1 MASVTD
7 YTIDNAS
14 GSVVRGDINAV
25 FAAIVS
31 NYSSGTEPNTT
42 VAYQFWADTSTTPGK
57 LKIRNSSNDG
67 WIVLRE
73 LDGTMLLENG
83 TAAAP
88 GLTFDSDVDTGI
100 FRAAADELGFATAGT
115 EVARFNDSGWLGI
128 NTDPL
133 SRFHVNG
140 DGFFSKETTSVQLTL
155 ETAITSGLGPR
166 LYLKK
171 ARGTIA
177 SRTTVADQDSLG
189 KIIFQGYTG
198 SAYETGYEIR
208 STAITQDG
216 GAGGVENKLTFNNA
230 GTEVLKLGDA
240 GGLTCL
246 GVYDD
251 TTTETANVYVSSS
264 GKLAR
269 GNTSSIKYKTD
280 VETLED
286 SYADALLECRPVWYR
301 SLCTADNPEHGWW
314 GFIAE
319 EVAEI
324 DPRLVT
330 YKTIEVTHDE
340 DANAIETPCTPEP
353 ESVKYDRF
361 VPHLLNLVKRQ
372 KAAIEALE
380 ARVTALE
387 GA

>member
-7 YTIDNAS
+7 YTVDNAS
-14 GSVVRGDINAV
+14 GSVVRGDINAI

-31 NYSSGTEPNTT
+31 NYSSGTEPGTT
-42 VAYQFWADTSTTPGK
+42 VAYQFWADTANNK
-57 LKIRNSSNDG
+57 LKIRDSTNNN

-73 LDGTMLLENG
+73 LDGTILLENG
-83 TAAAP
+83 MAAAP
-88 GLTFDSDVDTGI
+88 GLTFDSDVDTGM

-115 EVARFNDSGWLGI
+115 ERARFNDVGWFGI

-133 SRFHVNG
+133 ARFHVDGNG
-140 DGFFSKETTSVQLTL
+140 LFSKETTSVQLVL
-155 ETAITSGLGPR
+155 ETAISSGLGPT

-171 ARGTIA
+171 SRGTIA
-177 SRTTVADQDSLG
+177 SPTTVVDQDSLG

-216 GAGGVENKLTFNNA
+216 GAGGVENKFTINNNT
-230 GTEVLKLGDA
+230 TEIFKLGDA

-251 TTTETANVYVSSS
+251 TTTSSANVFVSSA

-269 GNTSSIKYKTD
+269 STTSSIKYKTD

-324 DPRLVT
+324 DPRLVNW
-330 YKTIEVTHDE
+330 KTIEVTHDA

-353 ESVKYDRF
+353 EGVMYDRF